1 MPFSIL
7 RKMDEDIKKDIK
19 KNIKKEEKMSDKC
32 VKELQNLEK
41 CNNENKDCTD
51 IFNLWIKC
59 NEQPILERKS

>member
-7 RKMDEDIKKDIK
+7 KKMDEDIKKDI
-19 KNIKKEEKMSDKC
+19 NNEQKMSDKC

-51 IFNLWIKC
+51 LFSLWIKC

>member
-7 RKMDEDIKKDIK
+7 NKMDEDIKKAR
-19 KNIKKEEKMSDKC
+19 EMSDKC

-41 CNNENKDCTD
+41 CNNENKDCAD

-59 NEQPILERKS
+59 NEQPIPERKS

>member
-7 RKMDEDIKKDIK
+7 KRMDEDFKKQHK
-19 KNIKKEEKMSDKC
+19 VSENSEMC

>member
-7 RKMDEDIKKDIK
+7 KKMDEDIKKDI
-19 KNIKKEEKMSDKC
+19 NNEQKMSDKC

-59 NEQPILERKS
+59 NEQPNLERKS